1 MIDQPLHIEDV
12 IDMYNEKILVLQKE
26 IDRLNLEIECL
37 QIELMKERSKNE
49 TKNT

>member
-37 QIELMKERSKNE
+37 QIELMKERAKN
-49 TKNT
+49 NDN